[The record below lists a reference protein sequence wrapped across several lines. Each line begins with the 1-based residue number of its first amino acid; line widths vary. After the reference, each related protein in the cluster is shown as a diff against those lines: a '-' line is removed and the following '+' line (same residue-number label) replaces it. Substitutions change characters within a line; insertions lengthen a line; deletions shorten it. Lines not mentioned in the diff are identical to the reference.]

1 MLIIYKFFIFIYYK
15 MDGLTVCDLKIE
27 ARKQGLK
34 NYSKLKRVELIKLI
48 ADNMALS
55 VEEFKALTPSK
66 KEKKKADKKADKKV
80 DKKVEDKTIKI
91 KVKKSQKKE
100 IKDLEQEV
108 KSVKEKTKKVEDKV
122 KKMKKK

>member
-1 MLIIYKFFIFIYYK
+1 

-34 NYSKLKRVELIKLI
+34 KYSKLKRVELIKLL

-66 KEKKKADKKADKKV
+66 KADKKAEKKA
-80 DKKVEDKTIKI
+80 DDKTVKI

-108 KSVKEKTKKVEDKV
+108 KSVKEKTKKVEEKV